1 MYKSMIFENNSQ
13 IIELISD
20 ADIIVKS
27 VMALLLLMSL
37 VSWSIIFFKLIKFSI
52 LKILMWKFIL
62 LFESKNSLS
71 DILTLAQGNNKNPL
85 SRIIIASIKE
95 WQLSKSKDTEH
106 ADNKLESI
114 TNRIKGAIEIVENN
128 IVKNLESG
136 TNILAIIGSNAPFI
150 GLFGTV
156 WGIMNSFQNIADSGN
171 TSLAIVAP
179 GIAEALFAT
188 AMGLFVAIP
197 AVIFFNILNKRIDH
211 FSIQIDNFSIS
222 ILNKIIRKIE

>member
-62 LFESKNSLS
+62 LFESKNSLN

-85 SRIIIASIKE
+85 SRIIITSIKE
-95 WQLSKSKDTEH
+95 WQLGKTKDTEYH
-106 ADNKLESI
+106 DNKLES
-114 TNRIKGAIEIVENN
+114 TKYRIKGAIGIVENN
-128 IVKNLESG
+128 I
-136 TNILAIIGSNAPFI
+136 
-150 GLFGTV
+150 
-156 WGIMNSFQNIADSGN
+156 
-171 TSLAIVAP
+171 
-179 GIAEALFAT
+179 
-188 AMGLFVAIP
+188 
-197 AVIFFNILNKRIDH
+197 
-211 FSIQIDNFSIS
+211 
-222 ILNKIIRKIE
+222 IEKLY